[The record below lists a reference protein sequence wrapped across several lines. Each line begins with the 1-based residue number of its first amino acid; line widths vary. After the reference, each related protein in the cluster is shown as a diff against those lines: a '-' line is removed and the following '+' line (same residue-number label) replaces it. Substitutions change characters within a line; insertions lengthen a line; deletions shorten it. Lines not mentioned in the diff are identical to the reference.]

1 MSKLTLS
8 TGKRATMGRL
18 MLACCLVVLVGL
30 ALPALVWAEAPRSGP
45 GDTGSGSET
54 CATCHPK
61 EMETWSGSPHA
72 QVKLADGSV
81 GVTCEDCH
89 GAYVEGHPQKGLMQ
103 LSTDSSVCKACHA
116 KTYERW
122 AISAHGRLNVQ
133 CIGCH
138 VAHSQ
143 GLRLTDNA
151 LCTACHQTPPTDM
164 AHTAHSQAGVVCVS
178 CHVSSA
184 STQAASPQ
192 AVAAAVPS
200 ADTSSG
206 HDFMAASSQPCITC
220 HDKTPTSPAAEMASS
235 QAAGMASAAI
245 ANQPSGP
252 VTAAE
257 SQERP
262 TQALQI
268 MPFITLGLGMGIG
281 GILGIVFMLTIGYI
295 NHGRAK
301 R

>member
-1 MSKLTLS
+1 MPKPTLS
-8 TGKRATMGRL
+8 TRIIGRR
-18 MLACCLVVLVGL
+18 MLACCLVALAGLV
-30 ALPALVWAEAPRSGP
+30 LPALVWAGPPRSGP
-45 GDTGSGSET
+45 GDTGSGSEI

-103 LSTDSSVCKACHA
+103 LSTDSSVCKSCHA
-116 KTYERW
+116 KTYEKW
-122 AISAHGRLNVQ
+122 SISAHGRLNVQ

-143 GLRLTDNA
+143 GLRLTDNT

-178 CHVSSA
+178 CHVSTA
-184 STQAASPQ
+184 STQT
-192 AVAAAVPS
+192 AAAAAPT
-200 ADTSSG
+200 ADASSG
-206 HDFMAASSQPCITC
+206 HDFMAASSQPCVTC
-220 HDKTPTSPAAEMASS
+220 HDKTPASPTADTTSS
-235 QAAGMASAAI
+235 QAVGLASAAM
-245 ANQPSGP
+245 AEQPSGP
-252 VTAAE
+252 VTAVE
-257 SQERP
+257 TQERP
-262 TQALQI
+262 AQALQI

>member
-1 MSKLTLS
+1 MPKPTLS
-8 TGKRATMGRL
+8 TGKSALIGRL
-18 MLACCLVVLVGL
+18 MLACCLVALVGL
-30 ALPALVWAEAPRSGP
+30 VLPALVWAEPPRSGP
-45 GDTGSGSET
+45 GDTGPESQK
-54 CATCHPK
+54 CAECHPK
-61 EMETWSGSPHA
+61 EMETWSNSPHA
-72 QVKLADGSV
+72 QVKTASGAV

-89 GAYVEGHPQKGLMQ
+89 GTYVEGHPQKGMMQ
-103 LSTDSSVCKACHA
+103 LSTDSSVCKTCHA
-116 KTYERW
+116 KTYEKW
-122 AISAHGRLNVQ
+122 TISAHGRLNVQ

-151 LCTACHQTPPTDM
+151 LCTACHQAPPTDL

-184 STQAASPQ
+184 PAQAA
-192 AVAAAVPS
+192 AAAMPV
-200 ADTSSG
+200 ADTASG
-206 HDFMAASSQPCITC
+206 HDFMATSSLPCVNC
-220 HDKTPTSPAAEMASS
+220 HDKTPTSPAIDTM
-235 QAAGMASAAI
+235 GDHTGDLASAAV
-245 ANQPSGP
+245 ADQPSGP
-252 VTAAE
+252 ATAVE
-257 SQERP
+257 TQEQP
-262 TQALQI
+262 TQILQI